1 MVSRNRRIFLEYFYV
16 ITAFILLGAFAGIM
30 AGLLGIGGGL
40 VVVPG
45 LAFIF
50 QYAPV
55 PHQYIMQ
62 MAAGTSLAIM
72 IPTTVRA
79 LTAHLKHQVN
89 VWPVYRRM
97 VGSVI
102 FGAVAGAFLAHV
114 VNSKVLEVLFGFFV
128 LYMAVRLWFDSRAE
142 AQGQM
147 PGPLGINIFGTIVG
161 LKSGLLGIG
170 GGVLTIPFLTR
181 WSVPIRDAI
190 AVSNAVSFT
199 VAVIGTVSFI
209 ISGLLVSGMPAWSTG
224 YVYWP
229 AWLPVA
235 LVSMVVAPWGV
246 KLAHRL
252 SPKILKRIFSIFL
265 LIVAA
270 QMLKDLI

>member
-1 MVSRNRRIFLEYFYV
+1 MEYLYIIIGF
-16 ITAFILLGAFAGIM
+16 TLLGAFAGLM

-45 LAFIF
+45 LAFLYR
-50 QYAPV
+50 YAPV
-55 PHQYIMQ
+55 PHQYLMQ
-62 MAAGTSLAIM
+62 MAEGTSLAIM
-72 IPTTVRA
+72 IPTTIRA
-79 LTAHLKHQVN
+79 LCAHLKHEVH
-89 VWPVYRRM
+89 VWPVLRRM
-97 VGSVI
+97 LASVI
-102 FGAVAGAFLAHV
+102 VGAIAGAFLAHV
-114 VNSKVLEVLFGFFV
+114 VNSAVLQVLFGCFV
-128 LYMAVRLWFDSRAE
+128 LYMAARLWMDSRIE
-142 AQGQM
+142 AGGQL
-147 PGPLGINIFGTIVG
+147 PGPLGITIFGTIVG

-199 VAVIGTVSFI
+199 VSIIGTASFI
-209 ISGLLVSGMPAWSTG
+209 ISGLLVSGMPPWSTG

-246 KLAHRL
+246 TLAHHL

-265 LIVAA
+265 LIVAT
-270 QMLKDLI
+270 QMLKVLI

>member
-1 MVSRNRRIFLEYFYV
+1 LEYFY
-16 ITAFILLGAFAGIM
+16 IIIGFILLGAFAGIM

-45 LAFIF
+45 LAFLF
-50 QYAPV
+50 QFAPI
-55 PHQYIMQ
+55 PHEHLMQ

-72 IPTTVRA
+72 IPTTIRA
-79 LTAHLKHQVN
+79 LFAHLKHEVR

-102 FGAVAGAFLAHV
+102 FGAILGAFLAHV
-114 VNSKVLEVLFGFFV
+114 VNSRVLEVLFGFFV
-128 LYMAVRLWFDSRAE
+128 LYMAIRLWFDSRAE
-142 AQGQM
+142 TQQSQL
-147 PGPLGINIFGTIVG
+147 PGWLGINIFGTIVG
-161 LKSGLLGIG
+161 VKSGLLGIG

-199 VAVIGTVSFI
+199 VAIIGTASFI
-209 ISGLLVSGMPAWSTG
+209 ISGLLVANMPPWSTG

-235 LVSMVVAPWGV
+235 IVSMLVAPWGV
-246 KLAHRL
+246 RLAHHL
-252 SPKILKRIFSIFL
+252 SPKILKRLFSIFL
-265 LIVAA
+265 LIVAT
-270 QMLKDLI
+270 QMLKVLI